1 MPKYHRI
8 AHLWVLGPVFP
19 PKQNIVVTG
28 SIGRIKLLTTW
39 QPESKEGADFYNK
52 APPPNPLSYESINGS
67 VHS

>member
-28 SIGRIKLLTTW
+28 SIGRIKLLTNHMAARK
-39 QPESKEGADFYNK
+39 QG
-52 APPPNPLSYESINGS
+52 GS
-67 VHS
+67 